1 MFPGCDD
8 WIGTEAG
15 KNQSINMKLLNVVIF
30 GYISGISF
38 KHLILQEINYTIMTK
53 DKGSKKE
60 GGKKAAVKSLKEKGQ
75 TRRKNRQRSAGKIN
89 S

>member
-38 KHLILQEINYTIMTK
+38 KYLILQEINYTIMTK

-60 GGKKAAVKSLKEKGQ
+60 GGKKTAVKSLKEKRADKKEKQ
-75 TRRKNRQRSAGKIN
+75 AEKRRKD
-89 S
+89 

>member
-1 MFPGCDD
+1 LFPGCDD

-15 KNQSINMKLLNVVIF
+15 KNRSINTKLLNVVIF

-38 KHLILQEINYTIMTK
+38 KYLILQEINYTIMTK

-60 GGKKAAVKSLKEKGQ
+60 GGKKAAVKSLKEKRADKKEKQ
-75 TRRKNRQRSAGKIN
+75 AEKRRKD
-89 S
+89 

>member
-15 KNQSINMKLLNVVIF
+15 KNQSINTKLLNVVIF

-38 KHLILQEINYTIMTK
+38 KYLILQEINYTIMTK

-60 GGKKAAVKSLKEKGQ
+60 GGKKAAVKSLKEKRADKKEKQ
-75 TRRKNRQRSAGKIN
+75 AEKRRKD
-89 S
+89 

>member
-38 KHLILQEINYTIMTK
+38 KYLILQEINYTIMTK

-60 GGKKAAVKSLKEKGQ
+60 GSKKTAVKSLKEKRADKKEKQ
-75 TRRKNRQRSAGKIN
+75 AEKRRKD
-89 S
+89 